1 MKSFQW
7 NHEKNEQ
14 LLTERKIC
22 FEQIV
27 IAIEEGFLIDI
38 VENLNYGNQKNFIVQ
53 VQNYAYLI
61 PFVEDDEKIFLK
73 TIIPSRKATKKISFS
88 NGTMKSNHS
97 NDDQHIL
104 DSFEKGEW
112 KSVEDVAQKKI
123 NTKKL
128 AADSKKKKQSRFVFP
143 NQIY

>member
-38 VENLNYGNQKNFIVQ
+38 VENLNYGNQKIFIVQ

-73 TIIPSRKATKKISFS
+73 TIIPSRKATKKYLSP
-88 NGTMKSNHS
+88 ME
-97 NDDQHIL
+97 Q
-104 DSFEKGEW
+104 
-112 KSVEDVAQKKI
+112 
-123 NTKKL
+123 
-128 AADSKKKKQSRFVFP
+128 
-143 NQIY
+143 